1 MDLLNALLRINEKV
15 ENLGTSLGF
24 ETLVSKLELEDRLRL
39 NLKGEDAISHYN
51 EWMLKYNLSHLIID

>member
-51 EWMLKYNLSHLIID
+51 EWMLKYNLPHLIID